1 MCGVVFEVGS
11 RRLIL
16 RILVATNATGTNF
29 AFGGGAGKEV
39 GGPTI
44 VVLEKDVRFE
54 KGVDG

>member
-1 MCGVVFEVGS
+1 MVFEVGG
-11 RRLIL
+11 RCLIL
-16 RILVATNATGTNF
+16 QILVVTNATGTNF
-29 AFGGGAGKEV
+29 AFGGSVGEEV

>member
-1 MCGVVFEVGS
+1 MCGMVFEVGGS
-11 RRLIL
+11 RLIL
-16 RILVATNATGTNF
+16 QILVAMNATSTNF

-54 KGVDG
+54 EGVDG